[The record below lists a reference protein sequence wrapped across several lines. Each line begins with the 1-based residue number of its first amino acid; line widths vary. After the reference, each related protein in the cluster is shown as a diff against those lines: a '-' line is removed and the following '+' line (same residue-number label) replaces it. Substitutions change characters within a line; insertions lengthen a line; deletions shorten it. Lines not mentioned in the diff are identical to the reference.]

1 MAGGSRV
8 RLATRRGQDAPSE
21 AYVGVTPAIEG
32 YAIHPIWF
40 VSVPKLS
47 RSPVAINQEG
57 SSSRGHPGTHS
68 SSRIASSSLTG
79 HDAGRPE
86 GVVIPAQ
93 LVLYIITL
101 SLLKRWED
109 ILFML
114 LALPLLAGSVFITIL
129 IAACNFFHDC
139 L

>member
-47 RSPVAINQEG
+47 CSPVAINQEG
-57 SSSRGHPGTHS
+57 SSSRGHPGHS
-68 SSRIASSSLTG
+68 QFEPDSLLEPQR

-93 LVLYIITL
+93 LGLYIITL
-101 SLLKRWED
+101 SLLKRWEG

-114 LALPLLAGSVFITIL
+114 LALPLVAGSVFITIL
-129 IAACNFFHDC
+129 IAAWNRR
-139 L
+139 